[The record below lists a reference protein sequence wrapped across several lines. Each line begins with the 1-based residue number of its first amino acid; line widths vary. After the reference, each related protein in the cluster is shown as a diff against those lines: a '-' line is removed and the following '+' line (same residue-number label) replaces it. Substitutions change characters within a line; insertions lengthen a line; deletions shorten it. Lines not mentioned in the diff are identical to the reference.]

1 MLVFG
6 LWEKAGM
13 KPGCNIKK
21 RDTERENKD
30 SFFFLSI
37 KSSPKEKNF
46 KLREI
51 NKCHNRVT
59 ISSYYK
65 SWNTTAHYTH
75 PLHLLWKAVSTLS
88 KQWDPFHWV
97 SLSIAPGLVSK
108 SLQTHLTLFKLELI
122 AVKAILCRT
131 LLVIIWAKTRPRA
144 LTGSLKRKF
153 SIIFACIIWRQL

>member
-21 RDTERENKD
+21 RDTERENKNKKL
-30 SFFFLSI
+30 FISI

-75 PLHLLWKAVSTLS
+75 PSHLLWKAVSTLS

-131 LLVIIWAKTRPRA
+131 LLVIIWAKTRPCA
-144 LTGSLKRKF
+144 LPGSLKRKF
-153 SIIFACIIWRQL
+153 SIIFACIILPQL